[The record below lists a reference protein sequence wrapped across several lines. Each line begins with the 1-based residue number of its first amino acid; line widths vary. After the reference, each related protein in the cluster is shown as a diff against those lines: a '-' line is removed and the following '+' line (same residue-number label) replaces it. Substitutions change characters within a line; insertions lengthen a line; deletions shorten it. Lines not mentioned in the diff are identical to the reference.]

1 MKRPYL
7 LVAAVALL
15 ATACGPTTDLKLQ
28 LRSKSITVPR
38 LVTPAVQLVP
48 PPAVAPPV
56 SLPPI
61 PQVVTEPPPAPPVT
75 NFPTPSPPS
84 NPCPE
89 AGPFAVPA
97 MPASQLVAA
106 PPVNAT
112 STQMSTGSF
121 AGASGAAS
129 SGSLTGVVQMT
140 TERLPTTTSSV
151 GQQVDAWRVIRRGPA
166 PGVSSVE
173 VYRLVHAS
181 SSAAAT
187 QAGIYLVGLQWKD
200 PVRGD
205 VNFTASGNGLEIM
218 SLPAQPSTNDTQY
231 IGADTDA
238 NTLTTLELTRNMRGH
253 KRVDACGNLIDTIT
267 VELSGTLTTPDMQR
281 QVTWNQQVAT
291 SYGAVDVQDTMTLT
305 SVDAGYTW
313 TRSLRNT
320 TVPAVPKEAK

>member
-1 MKRPYL
+1 MKRSSVL
-7 LVAAVALL
+7 IAAVAVL
-15 ATACGPTTDLKLQ
+15 ATACGPTTSLKLT
-28 LRSKSITVPR
+28 LRSNEVDVKRVVS
-38 LVTPAVQLVP
+38 PAIQLVP
-48 PPAVAPPV
+48 PAPVSPVV

-61 PQVVTEPPPAPPVT
+61 PQVTTPPPIEPPVSTPVPPT
-75 NFPTPSPPS
+75 AD
-84 NPCPE
+84 PCPK
-89 AGPFAVPA
+89 AGPFDVPA

-112 STQMSTGSF
+112 SLQMSAGSF
-121 AGASGAAS
+121 AGASGTPS
-129 SGSLTGVVQMT
+129 SGTLAGVVQMT
-140 TERLPTTTSSV
+140 TERLPSTTSSV
-151 GQQVDAWRVIRRGPA
+151 GQQIDSWRVIRRGPA

-173 VYRLVHAS
+173 VYRLLHPS
-181 SSAAAT
+181 SSPAAT

-218 SLPAQPSTNDTQY
+218 SIPAQPSTNDIQY

-238 NTLTTLELTRNMRGH
+238 STLTTLELTRNVRQH
-253 KRVDACGNLIDTIT
+253 KRVDACGKLIDTIT
-267 VELSGTLTTPDMQR
+267 VEMTGTLTTPDFQR
-281 QVTWNQQVAT
+281 QVVWNQQVAT
-291 SYGAVDVQDTMTLT
+291 SYGAVDVEDTLTLT